1 MRRMYSESQLNK
13 MIDSKLEGYDASI
26 PTDLVAHEEGGVSI
40 IQLEHDSNAI
50 GNGIPLK
57 QLFGNNTLVGNG
69 NIDLYKHW
77 IVLQGATGNICFF
90 MFPSSQSIIAN
101 SVQDLDSLISTTTKT
116 IGCNGTIKKDDGTLL
131 PIQGLIWMG
140 TFATSRFYM
149 SDGTYIT
156 TAASGL
162 TRVKD
167 ALETV

>member
-1 MRRMYSESQLNK
+1 MRRMYSKQMLEDVVDK
-13 MIDSKLEGYDASI
+13 KLEGYDRSI
-26 PTDLVAHEEGGVSI
+26 PTGLTATGDVV
-40 IQLEHDSNAI
+40 QLEHDTT
-50 GNGIPLK
+50 PLGEGVHFK
-57 QLFGNNTLVGNG
+57 QMFGKHTILGEG
-69 NIDLYKHW
+69 NIDAYKHW

-90 MFPSSQSIIAN
+90 MFPSSQSIIAD

-116 IGCNGTIKKDDGTLL
+116 IGCNGTLKKEDGTLL

-156 TAASGL
+156 TTASGL

-167 ALETV
+167 ALETL